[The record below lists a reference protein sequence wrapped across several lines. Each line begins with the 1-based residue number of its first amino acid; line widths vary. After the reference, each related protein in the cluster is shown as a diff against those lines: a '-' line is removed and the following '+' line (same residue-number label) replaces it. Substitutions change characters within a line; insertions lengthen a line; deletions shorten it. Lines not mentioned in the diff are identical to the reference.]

1 MNGFANNRS
10 NFVALRA
17 RVYSLAFARGW
28 SAGSRFRGRRGW
40 SPFLARYVS
49 EDLVIV
55 FTFYTSVRVILD
67 ELKTTILREM
77 LLQLLNMHL

>member
-17 RVYSLAFARGW
+17 RVYSRAFARGC
-28 SAGSRFRGRRGW
+28 SAGSRFRGRRAW
-40 SPFLARYVS
+40 SPFRARYVS

-55 FTFYTSVRVILD
+55 FTFYTNVRTMYDMLGS
-67 ELKTTILREM
+67 TILRGA
-77 LLQLLNMHL
+77 

>member
-17 RVYSLAFARGW
+17 RVYSRAFARGW
-28 SAGSRFRGRRGW
+28 RAGSRFLGRRGW

-55 FTFYTSVRVILD
+55 FTFYTNVRP
-67 ELKTTILREM
+67 
-77 LLQLLNMHL
+77 MHDKWEPPF